1 MNWSNYKYI
10 GIGIVGLAFAFI
22 AGTSFRNVMEEDQSN
37 TFSSDGRLIYKWSPA
52 QMPSSMNFAGE
63 KTPLDRWEV
72 EESFDRELQNN
83 FFRHGNLVYILKLS
97 NRFFPVIEPIL
108 KANGVPDDFKYL
120 CVAESSLQNLTSP
133 AQAVGYWQFLKA
145 TAIQYGLEVTDEV
158 DERYHIEKSTDAA
171 AKYLKAAYNKFGT
184 WTAAAASYNCGT
196 GGYNSRATHQGSEEY
211 YDLMLPEETN
221 RYIFRILAYKHLMS
235 NAETLGYGI
244 PKKEMYQPYKSKKI
258 QVSTSIPDLAAWA
271 KENGTSYK
279 IVKILNPW
287 LRDRK
292 LTNTKG
298 KTYTIQIPA

>member
-1 MNWSNYKYI
+1 MNWRNYKYI

-22 AGTSFRNVMEEDQSN
+22 AGTSFRNEMEEDQSN
-37 TFSSDGRLIYKWSPA
+37 TFSSDGRIIYKWSPA

-72 EESFDRELQNN
+72 EEAFDRELQNN

-196 GGYNSRATHQGSEEY
+196 GGYNSRATHQGSDQY

-244 PKKEMYQPYKSKKI
+244 PKKELYKPYNTKKI
-258 QVSTSIPDLAAWA
+258 AVSTSIPDIAVWA
-271 KENGTSYK
+271 KENGTTYK

-298 KTYTIQIPA
+298 KTYIIQIPA